1 MMDGCSL
8 WSVGANPHTKLLIIQ
23 KNDPRENFVSKVVI
37 LSWAKRETAKL
48 NEVFTIIRFMRSMLH
63 LPKLM
68 QQEYAMTGDM
78 NNDH

>member
-1 MMDGCSL
+1 M
-8 WSVGANPHTKLLIIQ
+8 IIQ

-37 LSWAKRETAKL
+37 LSWAKRETAEL

-68 QQEYAMTGDM
+68 QQEYAMT
-78 NNDH
+78 